1 MSAQRRKFPQL
12 TANLQIPREPIL
24 TIKRSSVGCN
34 DDGNTPDIR
43 VHDIAVDRDD
53 GKHGVLAGRQPAA
66 QLDPECRAVAG
77 QRDIGEHD
85 SILVVDHHKATLRC
99 GAIAHDGCNQRQRR
113 PHQAIASLESIDDLD
128 LTRERDAVA
137 VPFYPGDIAVPRV
150 CTENLSSGVVVV
162 KSAKDGV

>member
-1 MSAQRRKFPQL
+1 MCVETRRKMSAQRRKFPQL

-66 QLDPECRAVAG
+66 QIDPECRALAG

-85 SILVVDHHKATLRC
+85 SILVRRDCARRVQSTAT
-99 GAIAHDGCNQRQRR
+99 
-113 PHQAIASLESIDDLD
+113 AS
-128 LTRERDAVA
+128 A
-137 VPFYPGDIAVPRV
+137 PGDSFAGIYR
-150 CTENLSSGVVVV
+150 
-162 KSAKDGV
+162 